1 MTTWGPGWGP
11 TNQIR
16 CALETGDQVP
26 LPASQFLPLFP
37 RLETSEVK
45 HPSSLFGIWITVMS
59 HSQYT
64 REHSHRSARAQ
75 IWNCGSTSPRPSLV
89 RHPISPTVCS
99 TNIWRMGQVIKRIAF
114 PSCFV
119 TSLCHFNFSSRL
131 YRLDTGM
138 WISIC
143 DTNKRNSL
151 FSELLQF
158 NIIQWMDMNNLDLR
172 YLSIHWDNTSSIPTS
187 QQCNPIIAL
196 IHSTLFIYYLGF

>member
-16 CALETGDQVP
+16 CALETRDRRPGSSSSIAV
-26 LPASQFLPLFP
+26 S
-37 RLETSEVK
+37 
-45 HPSSLFGIWITVMS
+45 PSLS
-59 HSQYT
+59 
-64 REHSHRSARAQ
+64 
-75 IWNCGSTSPRPSLV
+75 SPRDIGGQAPFISVWDLDHCHVTFTIHKGIFSQICKSTNMKLWVNKSPSLV

-99 TNIWRMGQVIKRIAF
+99 TNIWRMEQVIKRIAF

-143 DTNKRNSL
+143 GTNKRSSL

-158 NIIQWMDMNNLDLR
+158 NIIQ
-172 YLSIHWDNTSSIPTS
+172 
-187 QQCNPIIAL
+187 
-196 IHSTLFIYYLGF
+196 